1 MSQLTIVAK
10 SVNSK
15 TLYDHILKFLEEGVY
30 DFGVVWDSEA
40 HRESFIYIIEDFLGE
55 MQDDGKIEQVKVIS
69 DRRNNKYT
77 DMEVGIYHIDVYYR
91 QRNCLNTTEI
101 LMTIKDV
108 GDLDEDIEAF
118 FANNP

>member
-77 DMEVGIYHIDVYYR
+77 DMEVGIYHIDIYYR

>member
-1 MSQLTIVAK
+1 MSQLKIVAR

-15 TLYDHILKFLEEGVY
+15 PLYDKVLSFLEEGVY
-30 DFGVVWDSEA
+30 DFGVVWDSDS
-40 HRESFIYIIEDFLGE
+40 HRESFIYIIQDFLNE
-55 MQDDGKIEQVKVIS
+55 IQDDGKIEQVKVIG
-69 DRRNNKYT
+69 DKRNNKYT

-101 LMTIKDV
+101 KMKITDTDDI
-108 GDLDEDIEAF
+108 DEDIEAF